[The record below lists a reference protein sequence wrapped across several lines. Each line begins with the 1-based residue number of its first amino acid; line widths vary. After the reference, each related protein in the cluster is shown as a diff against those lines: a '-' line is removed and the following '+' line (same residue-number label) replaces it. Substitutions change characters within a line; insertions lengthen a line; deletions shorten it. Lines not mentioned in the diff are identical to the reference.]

1 MDILNNR
8 EIAVLLWFLAISIY
22 ILSSSRMTEVRNA
35 FNGVITAFFVKK
47 IITVLFF
54 MVAYMAIVIY
64 WLSELELWNFE
75 QLKNTVFW
83 SFSVGFMSLFKLEKI
98 KQDKHFFKHSV
109 LDNLKLL
116 AILQFVIG
124 VYTFSLSMRLC

>member
-8 EIAVLLWFLAISIY
+8 EIALVLWILVISIY
-22 ILSSSRMTEVRNA
+22 IFSSSKMVEVRNS
-35 FNGVITAFFVKK
+35 FKGVLAAFFVRQ
-47 IITVLFF
+47 IISVLCL

-83 SFSVGFMSLFKLEKI
+83 CVSFGFMSLFKLEKI
-98 KQDKHFFKHSV
+98 KQDMHFFKHSV

-116 AILQFVIG
+116 VSTPPKLRQ
-124 VYTFSLSMRLC
+124 T